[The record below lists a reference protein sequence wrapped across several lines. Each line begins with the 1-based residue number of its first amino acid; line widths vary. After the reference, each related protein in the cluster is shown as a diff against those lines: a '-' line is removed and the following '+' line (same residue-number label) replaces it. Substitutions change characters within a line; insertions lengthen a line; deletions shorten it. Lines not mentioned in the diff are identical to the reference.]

1 MCGLFASNDPRVFK
15 TSLNFESKLDFR
27 GPDAQSGLISFN
39 GWGLYHARLSIIG
52 LSDTYNQPFV
62 DSDGNL
68 IVYNGEIFNYKQLGQ
83 EKFKIKFDSDTHF
96 LSKYLSSG
104 KCNFN
109 ELEGFFAFIRVDKF
123 GNLTHAVRDKF
134 GVKPLY
140 YFSDSQGNLSFSS
153 EASLLAEL
161 YQKNYSQEKINRYK
175 SFRACLTSETLFSD
189 VRSVDPGSCLIN
201 GHYFNP
207 ISIIEE
213 CSDLNFDPDID
224 LLDEIVKN
232 SVNSRLVSDVSI
244 GLLYS
249 GGIDSNL
256 IHTYADKLT
265 KFTSGHSGD
274 YDVETAVELSEVNIE
289 IIEASKYLRLA
300 KDMIAAKGEPLGVP
314 NEVALASLA
323 RNWSS
328 RGGKVMLSGEAADE
342 FFGGYDRI
350 YSWALRADSFKID
363 EVFKRYA
370 YSNSKH
376 SFEYFQSL
384 FDGTEHLNPFNRLR
398 AFFVKYHLPVL
409 FRRLDFSLMFAGV
422 EGREPLAS
430 EALFRYACSLNQDS
444 LFHNNQGK
452 MPLRLLLNQRSSG
465 KLAFKP
471 KVGFPIDVKKIITG
485 KKALDR
491 KEIYNSWINFNLEE
505 IA

>member
-15 TSLNFESKLDFR
+15 TPPAFKSKLDFR
-27 GPDAQSGLISFN
+27 GPDAQSGLISIN

-52 LSDTYNQPFV
+52 LSDAYNQPFQ
-62 DSDGNL
+62 DSEGNV

-83 EKFKIKFDSDTHF
+83 EKFKIKFKSDTEF

-109 ELEGFFAFIRVDKF
+109 ELEGFFAFIRIDKY
-123 GNLTHAVRDKF
+123 GKLTHAARDKF

-140 YFSDSQGNLSFSS
+140 YYTNLEGNLSFSS

-161 YQKNYSQEKINRYK
+161 YSKNLSQEKINRYK
-175 SFRACLTSETLFSD
+175 SFRACFSSETLFSD
-189 VRSVDPGSCLIN
+189 IKSIKPGSCMVT
-201 GHYFNP
+201 GKYFDP

-213 CSDLNFDPDID
+213 CSELNYEPDIE
-224 LLDEIVKN
+224 LLEEIVAA
-232 SVNSRLVSDVSI
+232 SVDSRLVSDVSV

-256 IHTYADKLT
+256 IHTYAPKLN

-274 YDVETAVELSEVNIE
+274 YDVEAAEDLTEVNIE
-289 IIEASKYLRLA
+289 IIESSKYLSLA
-300 KDMIAAKGEPLGVP
+300 KDMIATKGEPLGVP

-323 RNWSS
+323 KNWSS
-328 RGGKVMLSGEAADE
+328 QGGKVMLSGEAADE
-342 FFGGYDRI
+342 FFGGYDQI
-350 YSWALRADSFKID
+350 YKWALKTDSFDIA
-363 EVFKRYA
+363 EVFNRYA
-370 YSNSKH
+370 YGNSKS

-384 FDGTEHLNPFNRLR
+384 FDGTEHLSPFNRLR
-398 AFFVKYHLPVL
+398 AFFIKYHLPVL

-430 EALFRYACSLNQDS
+430 EALFRYACSLNPDS
-444 LFHNNQGK
+444 LFLDNQGK
-452 MPLRLLLNQRSSG
+452 MPLRLLLQKRSSA

-491 KEIYNSWINFNLEE
+491 KEIYNSWIKFNLEE
-505 IA
+505 VA

>member
-1 MCGLFASNDPRVFK
+1 MCGLFASNDPQVFRVPLDFK
-15 TSLNFESKLDFR
+15 ARLDFR

-52 LSDTYNQPFV
+52 LSDEYNQPFQ
-62 DSDGNL
+62 DPEGNIL
-68 IVYNGEIFNYKQLGQ
+68 VYNGEIFNYEKLGQ
-83 EKFKIKFDSDTHF
+83 EKFKIKFESDTEF
-96 LSKYLSSG
+96 LSTYLTSG

-109 ELEGFFAFIRVDKF
+109 ELEGFFSFIRIDKF

-140 YFSDSQGNLSFSS
+140 YITNLQGNLSFSS
-153 EASLLAEL
+153 EASLLAQL
-161 YQKNYSQEKINRYK
+161 YQKNFSQEKIERYQ
-175 SFRACLTSETLFSD
+175 SFRACLSSESLFSD
-189 VRSVDPGSCLIN
+189 IRSVDPGTCLIT
-201 GHYFNP
+201 GRYFDP
-207 ISIIEE
+207 ISVIEE
-213 CSDLNFDPDID
+213 CSELNLDPDID
-224 LLDEIVKN
+224 LLEEIVEA

-256 IHTYADKLT
+256 IHTYAPKLD

-274 YDVETAVELSEVNIE
+274 YDVETAEELEGVNIE
-289 IIEASKYLRLA
+289 IIESRKYLNLA
-300 KDMIAAKGEPLGVP
+300 KDMIASKGEPLGVP

-323 RNWSS
+323 KNWSS
-328 RGGKVMLSGEAADE
+328 KGGKVMLSGEAADE
-342 FFGGYDRI
+342 FFGGYDKI
-350 YSWALRADSFKID
+350 YKWALSTQSFDII

-370 YSNSKH
+370 YSNSNR

-384 FDGTEHLNPFNRLR
+384 FDDTEHLSPFNRLR

-409 FRRLDFSLMFAGV
+409 FRRLDFSLMFAGI

-430 EALFRYACSLNQDS
+430 EALFRYACSLNPDS
-444 LFHNNQGK
+444 LFLNNQGK
-452 MPLRLLLNQRSSG
+452 MPLRALLQKRSSG
-465 KLAFKP
+465 HLAFKP

-491 KEIYNSWINFNLEE
+491 KEIYNSWINFNLKEVK
-505 IA
+505 